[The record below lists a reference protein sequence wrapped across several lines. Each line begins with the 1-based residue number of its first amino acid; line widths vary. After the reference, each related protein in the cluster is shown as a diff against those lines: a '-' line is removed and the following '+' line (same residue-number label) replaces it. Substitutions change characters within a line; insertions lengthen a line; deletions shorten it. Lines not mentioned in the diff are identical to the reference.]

1 MQHFVRKLLNSNS
14 NENAENYDFLHK
26 IYLRKFDNT
35 NPNFLKINDKYV
47 SNLIVIDYDKEM
59 EGVFLD
65 KIISLEIDLQISIFY
80 EKQSTSE
87 VIKRITFNIGNTG
100 AELKDS
106 KNNQNDLE
114 IMSTSY
120 NDAKYI
126 RRQLQI
132 ANEELYYLYIYISIY
147 ADSMDDLNDDIQKV
161 ESIASGIGLKT
172 RKALFR
178 QKEIFDATMPF
189 LKNENTVKRYYKRN
203 VLTSGLIGTYPF
215 VSNELCDEK
224 GVLIGI
230 NDFNKS
236 LVMIDRFDSEKYK
249 NSNMCI
255 IGTSGSGKSYF
266 AKLMI
271 ARNRYLNTLQYIID
285 PEGEYIKICDKLN
298 GRVINFNDG
307 KIINLMDI
315 RENSVDNKTG
325 YLQNKIN
332 KLNTF
337 FMLCFP
343 TLTQNERNL
352 LEEKVIKSYEEKGIT
367 FDDETLYKIDKKSK
381 FISEKRFKKTED
393 MPVLEDLYKL
403 IEKDNNL
410 KNLKILLMPYING
423 SMKFLNGYTNVELS
437 NQFIVADIHNV
448 EEKNLSA
455 VMFIITDF
463 FWDKI
468 KTIKSQ
474 RKILYLDEVWR
485 LIGSNEETA
494 NFVFKMFKTIRKYG
508 GAATAITQDIN
519 DFFSLNDGRY
529 GKGILNNSS
538 IKTIFQLEENEIN
551 ILKENL
557 NLSEEEVLKIQNAK
571 RGSCLLYAGSNHL
584 YINIK
589 ASGKEH
595 EYISTDVN
603 DNLY

>member
-1 MQHFVRKLLNSNS
+1 MQRFVQNKLNSNS
-14 NENAENYDFLHK
+14 NENVEKYDFLHE
-26 IYLRKFDNT
+26 IYPRKFDNT

-59 EGVFLD
+59 EGIFLD
-65 KIISLEIDLQISIFY
+65 KIISLEIDLQISMFY
-80 EKQSTSE
+80 EKQSKTE
-87 VIKRITFNIGNTG
+87 VVKRITFNIGNTG
-100 AELKDS
+100 AELKDV
-106 KNNQNDLE
+106 KNNQTDLE

-126 RRQLQI
+126 RKQLQI
-132 ANEELYYLYIYISIY
+132 ANEDLYYLYIYISVY
-147 ADSMDDLNDDIQKV
+147 ADTMDDLNDDVQKL
-161 ESIASGIGLKT
+161 ESIATGIGLKT

-178 QKEIFDATMPF
+178 QKEIFDTVMPF
-189 LKNENTVKRYYKRN
+189 MKNENTVKKYYKRN
-203 VLTSGLIGTYPF
+203 VLTSGIVGTYPF
-215 VSNELCDEK
+215 VSNELCDEN

-236 LVMIDRFDSEKYK
+236 LVMIDRFDSDKYK

-266 AKLMI
+266 TKLMI
-271 ARNRYLNTLQYIID
+271 LRNRYLNILQYVID
-285 PEGEYIKICDKLN
+285 PEGEYLKICNKLN
-298 GRVINFNDG
+298 GRVINFEDG

-315 RENSVDNKTG
+315 RENSADSKTG

-337 FMLCFP
+337 FSLCFP
-343 TLTQNERNL
+343 MLTQDEKNL
-352 LEEKVIKSYEEKGIT
+352 LEEKILKCYEQKGIT
-367 FDDETLYKIDKKSK
+367 FDDESLYKIDCKSK
-381 FISEKRFKKTED
+381 FISKKRFKRTED
-393 MPVLEDLYKL
+393 MPIIEDLYKL
-403 IEKDNNL
+403 ISKDKKL
-410 KNLKILLMPYING
+410 KNIKNLLLPYING

-468 KTIKSQ
+468 KTLKSQ

-494 NFVFKMFKTIRKYG
+494 NFVFKIFKTIRKYG

-519 DFFSLNDGRY
+519 DFFTLNDGRY

-551 ILKENL
+551 VLKENL
-557 NLSEEEVLKIQNAK
+557 NLSDEEIFKIQNAK
-571 RGSCLLYAGSNHL
+571 RGSCLLYAGNNHL

-589 ASGKEH
+589 ASEKEH
-595 EYISTDVN
+595 KYISTDIN
-603 DNLY
+603 DNI

>member
-1 MQHFVRKLLNSNS
+1 MQRFVQNILNFNS
-14 NENAENYDFLHK
+14 NENAENYDFLHQ
-26 IYLRKFDNT
+26 IYPRKFDST
-35 NPNFLKINDKYV
+35 NPDYLKINDKYV
-47 SNLIVIDYDKEM
+47 SNLIIIDYAKEM
-59 EGVFLD
+59 EGIFLD
-65 KIISLEIDLQISIFY
+65 KITSLEIDLQISMFY

-87 VIKRITFNIGNTG
+87 VIKKITFNIGNTG

-126 RRQLQI
+126 RKQLQI
-132 ANEELYYLYIYISIY
+132 ANEELYYLYIYISVY
-147 ADSMDDLNDDIQKV
+147 ADTLENLNNDIMKI

-172 RKALFR
+172 RRALFR
-178 QKEIFDATMPF
+178 QKEIFDTTMPF
-189 LKNENTVKRYYKRN
+189 MKNENTVKKYYKRN
-203 VLTSGLIGTYPF
+203 VLTSGIVGTYPF
-215 VSNELCDEK
+215 VSNELCDEN

-236 LVMIDRFDSEKYK
+236 LIMIDRFDSNKYK

-266 AKLMI
+266 TKLMI
-271 ARNRYLNTLQYIID
+271 IRNRYLNILQYVID
-285 PEGEYIKICDKLN
+285 PEGEYTQICNKLS
-298 GRVINFNDG
+298 GQVINFEDG

-315 RENSVDNKTG
+315 RENSVDSKRG

-337 FMLCFP
+337 FSLCFP
-343 TLTQNERNL
+343 MLTQNEKNL
-352 LEEKVIKSYEEKGIT
+352 LEEKILKCYEQKGIT
-367 FDDETLYKIDKKSK
+367 FDDESLYKIHNENK
-381 FISEKRFKKTED
+381 FISKKRFKKTED
-393 MPVLEDLYKL
+393 MPILEDLYKL
-403 IEKDNNL
+403 IKKDDDLRNL
-410 KNLKILLMPYING
+410 KNLFTPYING

-463 FWDKI
+463 LWDKI
-468 KTIKSQ
+468 KKLKSQ

-485 LIGSNEETA
+485 LIGNNEETA
-494 NFVFKMFKTIRKYG
+494 NFVFRMFKTIRKYG

-519 DFFSLNDGRY
+519 DFFSLNDGKY

-551 ILKENL
+551 VLKENL
-557 NLSEEEVLKIQNAK
+557 NLSEEEIYKVQNAK
-571 RGSCLLYAGSNHL
+571 RGTCILYAGNNHL

-589 ASGKEH
+589 ASEKEH
-595 EYISTDVN
+595 EYISTDIN
-603 DNLY
+603 ENL

>member
-1 MQHFVRKLLNSNS
+1 MQHFVQKILNSNS
-14 NENAENYDFLHK
+14 NENAESNDFLQQ
-26 IYLRKFDNT
+26 IYPRKFDDT

-47 SNLIVIDYDKEM
+47 SNLIVIDYGKEM

-65 KIISLEIDLQISIFY
+65 KLISLEIDLQISMFY

-87 VIKRITFNIGNTG
+87 VIKKITFNIGNTG

-120 NDAKYI
+120 QDAKYI
-126 RRQLQI
+126 RKQLQI
-132 ANEELYYLYIYISIY
+132 ANEELYYLYIYISVY
-147 ADSMDDLNDDIQKV
+147 ADSIDTLNDDMKKI
-161 ESIASGIGLKT
+161 ESVASGIGLKT

-178 QKEIFDATMPF
+178 QKEIFDTVMPF
-189 LKNENTVKRYYKRN
+189 MKNENTVRKYYKRN
-203 VLTSGLIGTYPF
+203 VLTSGIVGTYPF
-215 VSNELCDEK
+215 VSNELCDEN

-266 AKLMI
+266 TKLI
-271 ARNRYLNTLQYIID
+271 IVRNRYLNILQYVID
-285 PEGEYIKICDKLN
+285 PEGEYIRICNKLN
-298 GRVINFNDG
+298 GRVINFDDG

-315 RENSVDNKTG
+315 RENSVDSKTG

-337 FMLCFP
+337 FSLSFP
-343 TLTQNERNL
+343 MLTQDEKNL
-352 LEEKVIKSYEEKGIT
+352 LEEKILKCYEQKGIT
-367 FDDETLYKIDKKSK
+367 FDDESLYKIDKKSK

-393 MPVLEDLYKL
+393 MPILEDLYKL
-403 IEKDNNL
+403 IKKDSNL
-410 KNLKILLMPYING
+410 KNLKNLLTPYING

-468 KTIKSQ
+468 KTLKSQ
-474 RKILYLDEVWR
+474 KKILYLDEVWR

-557 NLSEEEVLKIQNAK
+557 NLSEEEIFKIQNAK
-571 RGSCLLYAGSNHL
+571 RGSCLLYAGNNHL
-584 YINIK
+584 YINVK
-589 ASGKEH
+589 ASEKEH
-595 EYISTDVN
+595 KYISTDIN
-603 DNLY
+603 DNL

>member
-1 MQHFVRKLLNSNS
+1 MQRFVQNKLNSNS
-14 NENAENYDFLHK
+14 NENVKKYDFLHE
-26 IYLRKFDNT
+26 IYPRKFDNT

-59 EGVFLD
+59 EGIFLD
-65 KIISLEIDLQISIFY
+65 KIISLEIDLQISMFY
-80 EKQSTSE
+80 EKQSKTE
-87 VIKRITFNIGNTG
+87 VVKRITFNIGNTG
-100 AELKDS
+100 AELKDV
-106 KNNQNDLE
+106 KNNQTDLE

-126 RRQLQI
+126 RKQLQI
-132 ANEELYYLYIYISIY
+132 ANEDLYYLYIYISVY
-147 ADSMDDLNDDIQKV
+147 ADTMDDLNDDVQKL
-161 ESIASGIGLKT
+161 ESIATGIGLKT

-178 QKEIFDATMPF
+178 QKEIFDTVMPF
-189 LKNENTVKRYYKRN
+189 MKNENTVKKYYKRN
-203 VLTSGLIGTYPF
+203 VLTSGIVGTYPF
-215 VSNELCDEK
+215 VSNELCDEN

-236 LVMIDRFDSEKYK
+236 LVMIDRFDSDKYK

-266 AKLMI
+266 TKLMI
-271 ARNRYLNTLQYIID
+271 LRNRYLNILQYVID
-285 PEGEYIKICDKLN
+285 PEGEYLKICNKLN
-298 GRVINFNDG
+298 GRVINFEDG

-315 RENSVDNKTG
+315 RENSADSKTG

-337 FMLCFP
+337 FSLCFP
-343 TLTQNERNL
+343 MLTQDEKNL
-352 LEEKVIKSYEEKGIT
+352 LEEKILKCYEQKGIT
-367 FDDETLYKIDKKSK
+367 FDDESLYKIDCKSK
-381 FISEKRFKKTED
+381 FISKKRFKRTED
-393 MPVLEDLYKL
+393 MPIIEDLYKL
-403 IEKDNNL
+403 ISKDKKL
-410 KNLKILLMPYING
+410 KNIKNLLLPYING

-468 KTIKSQ
+468 KTLKSQ

-494 NFVFKMFKTIRKYG
+494 NFVFKIFKTIRKYG

-519 DFFSLNDGRY
+519 DFFTLNDGRY

-551 ILKENL
+551 VLKENL
-557 NLSEEEVLKIQNAK
+557 NLSDEEIFKIQNAK
-571 RGSCLLYAGSNHL
+571 RGSCLLYAGNNHL

-589 ASGKEH
+589 ASEKEH
-595 EYISTDVN
+595 KYISTDIN
-603 DNLY
+603 DNI

>member
-1 MQHFVRKLLNSNS
+1 MQHFVQNILNSNS
-14 NENAENYDFLHK
+14 NENIKNNKFLYQ
-26 IYLRKFDNT
+26 IYPRKFDDT
-35 NPNFLKINDKYV
+35 NPQFLKINNKYI
-47 SNLIVIDYDKEM
+47 SNLIVTDYGNEM
-59 EGVFLD
+59 EGIFLD
-65 KIISLEIDLQISIFY
+65 KIISLEIDLQVSIFY
-80 EKQSTSE
+80 EKQDTSE
-87 VIKRITFNIGNTG
+87 IIKKITFNIGNT
-100 AELKDS
+100 ASELKDS

-114 IMSTSY
+114 IMSISY
-120 NDAKYI
+120 KDAKYI
-126 RRQLQI
+126 RKQLQI
-132 ANEELYYLYIYISIY
+132 ANEDLYYIYIYISVY
-147 ADSMDDLNDDIQKV
+147 ADSLENLNDDMQKI

-172 RKALFR
+172 RRALFR
-178 QKEIFDATMPF
+178 QKEVFDTTMPIM
-189 LKNENTVKRYYKRN
+189 KNKNTVKKYYKRN
-203 VLTSGLIGTYPF
+203 VLTSGLVGTYPF
-215 VSNELCDEK
+215 ISNELCDEN

-236 LVMIDRFDSEKYK
+236 IVMIDRFDSYKYK

-271 ARNRYLNTLQYIID
+271 IRNRYLNILQYVID
-285 PEGEYIKICDKLN
+285 PEGEYIKICNKLN
-298 GRVINFNDG
+298 GRVINFDDG

-315 RENSVDNKTG
+315 RENSVDSKRG

-337 FMLCFP
+337 FSLCFP
-343 TLTQNERNL
+343 SLTQDEKNL
-352 LEEKVIKSYEEKGIT
+352 LEEKILKCYEQKGIT
-367 FDDETLYKIDKKSK
+367 FNDESLYIIDDKSK
-381 FISEKRFKKTED
+381 FISTKRFKKTED
-393 MPVLEDLYKL
+393 MPILEDLYKL
-403 IEKDNNL
+403 IKKDNKL
-410 KNLKILLMPYING
+410 KNIKNLLTPYING

-437 NQFIVADIHNV
+437 NQLIVADIHNI

-463 FWDKI
+463 FWDRI
-468 KTIKSQ
+468 KNMKSQ

-519 DFFSLNDGRY
+519 DFFSLNDGKY

-557 NLSEEEVLKIQNAK
+557 NLSEEEIFKIQNAK

-584 YINIK
+584 YINVK
-589 ASGKEH
+589 SSDKEH
-595 EYISTDVN
+595 GYISTN
-603 DNLY
+603 INENI